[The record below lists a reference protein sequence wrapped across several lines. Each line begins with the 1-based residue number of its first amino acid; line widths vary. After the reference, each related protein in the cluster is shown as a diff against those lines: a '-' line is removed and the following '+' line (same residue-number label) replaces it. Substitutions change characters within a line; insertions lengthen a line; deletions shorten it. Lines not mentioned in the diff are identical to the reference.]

1 MVVGIKVLVL
11 SSALFDWFC
20 TLFLVRFAS
29 LRPAQDIEA
38 DFACP
43 FDLNEPPVVS
53 VFECTPPTVASLP
66 ALPMFVV
73 LEVVAVWLLL
83 LLRFVPS

>member
-1 MVVGIKVLVL
+1 M
-11 SSALFDWFC
+11 
-20 TLFLVRFAS
+20 VRFAS

-53 VFECTPPTVASLP
+53 VFAYTPPPTAASLP

-73 LEVVAVWLLL
+73 LDVVAVWLVL
-83 LLRFVPS
+83 LLRLVPS